1 LNVARKNRSC
11 RSIQTGS
18 VAVLAAALLAC
29 ASPGAVAQLPS
40 GGILDR
46 PLPGAPP
53 LGDLAN
59 RNLSNLQ
66 DAVDGVRKSL
76 REAIP
81 RTLSALGGR
90 RERVV
95 EDGWLAVDRE
105 WVALVTPEQLPVL
118 EAARLDIVGRTELA
132 SSGMIMVRVI
142 VSPQDDTAGRAQQ
155 ILRGLGAT
163 SVDRNHIYNE
173 QDGPAG
179 AGPDVEPAPQ
189 PVAGSREPRI
199 GLLDT
204 ALNRNHAALKNAKI
218 VEKDF
223 VQGSSRRPTAHGT
236 AIASLLVGN
245 EKNHPGLLPSARLV
259 SASVFYRANNDAT
272 GATTASLAAALDWMA
287 GQDVGVVNMS
297 LAGPP
302 NSVLARMIDH
312 LAARGVL
319 VVAAVGNDG
328 PAARPLY
335 PAAYE
340 PVVAVTAVDR
350 KQQVYRW
357 ANQGPQVDLA
367 AWGVRSVVARDRGG
381 YVEESGTSFAAPVV
395 AAAIARVVAEGHATS
410 SAALQRLIAAAED
423 LGPSGRDD
431 VYGYGLVR

>member
-1 LNVARKNRSC
+1 VARRDTSYGC
-11 RSIQTGS
+11 IRPGS
-18 VAVLAAALLAC
+18 VAILATVALSCAAPP
-29 ASPGAVAQLPS
+29 ASAQLLP

-46 PLPGAPP
+46 PVPGAPP
-53 LGDLAN
+53 VGDIVN
-59 RNLSNLQ
+59 RGLSDLR
-66 DAVDGVRKSL
+66 DTVDGVRKSL
-76 REAIP
+76 REAVP

-90 RERVV
+90 RERIV

-105 WVALVTPEQLPVL
+105 WVALISPEQLPVL
-118 EAARLDIVGRTELA
+118 EAARLNIVDRTQLP
-132 SSGMIMVRVI
+132 SSNMVMVRVV
-142 VSPQDDTAGRAQQ
+142 VSPQDDNAGRAQQ
-155 ILRGLGAT
+155 ILRGFGAT

-173 QDGPAG
+173 QR
-179 AGPDVEPAPQ
+179 GPDAAAPDIEPAPQ
-189 PVAGSREPRI
+189 PAAAGRRPRI

-204 ALNRNHAALKNAKI
+204 ALNRNHPALKKADI

-236 AIASLLVGN
+236 AIASLLVGK
-245 EKNHPGLLPSARLV
+245 EKDHPGLLQSGLLV
-259 SASVFYRANNDAT
+259 SASVFYRANDDVT

-302 NSVLARMIDH
+302 NAVLAQMIDH
-312 LAARGVL
+312 LAERGVL

-335 PAAYE
+335 PAAYA

-350 KQQVYRW
+350 KSQVYRW

-381 YVEESGTSFAAPVV
+381 YVEETGTSFAAPVV
-395 AAAIARVVAEGHATS
+395 AAAIARLIAEGHATS
-410 SAALQRLIAAAED
+410 SSALKRLIEAAED
-423 LGPSGRDD
+423 LGPSGRDN
-431 VYGYGLVR
+431 VFGHGLVR

>member
-1 LNVARKNRSC
+1 V
-11 RSIQTGS
+11 
-18 VAVLAAALLAC
+18 LAC
-29 ASPGAVAQLPS
+29 AALPAYAQLLP

-46 PLPGAPP
+46 PLPDTPP
-53 LGDLAN
+53 LGDLVN
-59 RNLSNLQ
+59 RDLSGLK
-66 DAVDGVRKSL
+66 DTVDGVRKSL

-105 WVALVTPEQLPVL
+105 WVALIAPEQLPVL
-118 EAARLDIVGRTELA
+118 EAARLDIVDRTELA
-132 SSGMIMVRVI
+132 SSGMVMVRVI
-142 VSPQDDTAGRAQQ
+142 VSPQDDNAARAQQ

-173 QDGPAG
+173 QHGPG
-179 AGPDVEPAPQ
+179 AAPEPDIEPAPQ
-189 PVAGSREPRI
+189 LAAGVRQPRI

-204 ALNRNHAALKNAKI
+204 ALNRNHPALKKASI

-236 AIASLLVGN
+236 AIASLLVGR
-245 EKNHPGLLPSARLV
+245 EKDHPGLLPSAQLV
-259 SASVFYRANNDAT
+259 SASVFYRANDDAT

-302 NSVLARMIDH
+302 NSVLAQIIDH
-312 LAARGVL
+312 LAKRGVL

-328 PAARPLY
+328 PASRPLY
-335 PAAYE
+335 PAAYP

-350 KQQVYRW
+350 KSQVYRW

-381 YVEESGTSFAAPVV
+381 YVEESGTSFAVPVV
-395 AAAIARVVAEGHATS
+395 AAAIARLIAEGHATS
-410 SAALQRLIAAAED
+410 SAALQRLIEAAED
-423 LGPSGRDD
+423 LGPSGRDN